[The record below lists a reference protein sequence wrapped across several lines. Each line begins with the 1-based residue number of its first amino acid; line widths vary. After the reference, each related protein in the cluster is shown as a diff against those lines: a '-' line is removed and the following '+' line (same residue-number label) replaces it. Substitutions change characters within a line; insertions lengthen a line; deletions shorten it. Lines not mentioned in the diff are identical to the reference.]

1 MLSRLKLLPPNSA
14 PEIPAIVVN
23 YIARLVE
30 VSPEEYCNYDWLGR
44 TGWHHRRQIRA
55 FCGFRR
61 ATVADARQLVEW
73 LTLEHLPHSVE
84 FKYLENVVL
93 EHLIQLRIEPMTPG
107 RMERLIRSAVRRSET
122 NFFTTTHSQLPA
134 ETCTAIDDLL
144 RTAETAD
151 AELTPDLTNTV
162 SSTFHFLN
170 ADPGRVS
177 LDSLL
182 QEIAKLKH
190 LRFLGLPANLFK
202 NISQKVLQTYRTRA
216 ATEPPRELR
225 GHPEHIRYTLMAA
238 WGYQRSQEVTDN
250 LVDLLTQIVHKLS
263 SNAERRVT
271 AELTEDFKRV
281 TGKNN
286 ILFRIANATLE
297 QPGGIVKDVIYPV
310 ASEQTLKD
318 LVKEFKSTGTTYRQ
332 KVHTVI
338 RSSYSNHYRRMVPQI
353 LEVLKFRSNN
363 EVHRPVIQALDLLM
377 KYAGSRKRYY
387 DPDDEVPIDGVLKSG
402 WREVLLEMDD
412 SGNERGSIVLTTRLA
427 SYKL

>member
-1 MLSRLKLLPPNSA
+1 MKRNWDIDELIEHWTLLPREMALLSNKTAANRLGFAVMLKFFQQSAQFPNVA
-14 PEIPAIVVN
+14 PEIPAVVVD

-30 VSPEEYCNYDWLGR
+30 APPEQYREYDWLWR
-44 TGWHHRRQIRA
+44 TGWYHRRQIRA

-61 ATVADARQLVEW
+61 ATVSDARQLVEW
-73 LTLEHLPHSVE
+73 LTENVLPHCLDT
-84 FKYLENVVL
+84 KYLENAVR
-93 EHLIQLRIEPMTPG
+93 EHLLKLRIEAMTAS
-107 RMERLIRSAVRRSET
+107 RMERLIRSSVRTYET
-122 NFFTTTHSQLPA
+122 NFFTTTCSKLSSQ
-134 ETCTAIDDLL
+134 TRTAIDDLL

-151 AELTPDLTNTV
+151 TELTPETPTNTRI
-162 SSTFHFLN
+162 SIFHFLN

-182 QEIAKLKH
+182 QEITKLKQ
-190 LRFLGLPANLFK
+190 LRLLGLPHNLFK
-202 NISQKVLQTYRTRA
+202 HISSKVLQTYRTRA

-225 GHPEHIRYTLMAA
+225 GHPAHIRYTLVAA
-238 WGYQRSQEVTDN
+238 WGCLRSQEVTDN

-281 TGKNN
+281 AGKNN

-318 LVKEFKSTGTTYRQ
+318 LVKEFKSTGITYRQ

-338 RSSYSNHYRRMVPQI
+338 RSSYSNHYRRMVPQF
-353 LEVLKFRSNN
+353 LEVLEFRSNN
-363 EVHRPVIQALDLLM
+363 EVHRPVIQALELLT
-377 KYAGSRKRYY
+377 KHAGSQT
-387 DPDDEVPIDGVLKSG
+387 PP
-402 WREVLLEMDD
+402 
-412 SGNERGSIVLTTRLA
+412 A
-427 SYKL
+427 KLVA